1 VKSFPTLLPVLLG
14 VSGCML
20 VFPVPN
26 SGRGCQGESA
36 DWFPA
41 ADVVR
46 VRGENELDCA
56 ATSLDVQ
63 RIGENS
69 YRVSGCGVFEEYTCE
84 SDAVPGCSLE
94 EAAERESCLA
104 SE

>member
-1 VKSFPTLLPVLLG
+1 
-14 VSGCML
+14 ML

-46 VRGENELDCA
+46 VRGADDLDCPLA
-56 ATSLDVQ
+56 EVGVQ

-69 YRVSGCGVFEEYTCE
+69 YRVAGCGVFDEYTCE

-94 EAAERESCLA
+94 EAAERESCEP
-104 SE
+104 SD